1 MLWWMYVIFVL
12 RTLYQF
18 GCRKR
23 WKLHYLTQNNSRTF
37 QPAQEIGREKNSAD
51 IHSICTEWMDGWMV
65 AHTFTY
71 TFTYEPRICDNW
83 KSYYLSCTIS
93 FRLILPCCAIAPLLV
108 HSPKTTVFINWSV
121 EWRLFPDATSFS
133 PGPRNICIHAVIIEP
148 NRCELSRIASY
159 WRQVTT
165 TPFPLNYTPHNNS
178 MYGIDFYY
186 NLQIYD
192 RNGATTQFECQQ
204 AICDPL

>member
-1 MLWWMYVIFVL
+1 MKTSLFNTEQQPYISASPRNREGKKFCRHTQHLHWMN
-12 RTLYQF
+12 
-18 GCRKR
+18 G
-23 WKLHYLTQNNSRTF
+23 
-37 QPAQEIGREKNSAD
+37 
-51 IHSICTEWMDGWMV
+51 WMDGRAYIHIYVHVW
-65 AHTFTY
+65 T
-71 TFTYEPRICDNW
+71 
-83 KSYYLSCTIS
+83 SYLRHLKILLSIVHHFIPPDFALLRYSSSSCS
-93 FRLILPCCAIAPLLV
+93 FSKNHI
-108 HSPKTTVFINWSV
+108 VFINWSV

-178 MYGIDFYY
+178 MYSIDFYY